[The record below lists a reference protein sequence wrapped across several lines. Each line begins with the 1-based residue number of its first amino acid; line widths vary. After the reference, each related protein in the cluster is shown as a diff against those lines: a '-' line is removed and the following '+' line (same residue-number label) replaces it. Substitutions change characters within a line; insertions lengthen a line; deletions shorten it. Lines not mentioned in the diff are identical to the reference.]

1 MPRAGLYIFPDYNH
15 NGNFINPEIQRKE
28 ALRMNVTK
36 EQLTSMYATMLKIRL
51 FELKVEELVMAGR
64 LGGFCHLYVG
74 EEAVAAGVC
83 ALLRNEDYI
92 TSTHRGHGHLIA
104 KGGDVRLMM
113 AELFGKANGYC
124 KGKGGSMHIAD
135 LDLGILGA
143 NGIVGGGPPLAVG
156 AALAAQYNKTDNVC
170 VAFFGDG
177 ASNQGTVHEA
187 MNFAA
192 VFKLPAVFVAEN
204 NGFGEMTCQ
213 ADHQCIESIAERA
226 QGYNIPGLSVD
237 GNDVM
242 AVYEAASESIER
254 ARRGKGPTVVEC
266 KTYRIKGHFIGDP
279 EVYRSKDEVKS
290 WQTKDKDPI
299 QRFKTLLLEKE
310 VLTPKKIDELDA
322 SIQEEIEEAVVFAE
336 QGPDPLPQE
345 LTTDV
350 YAD

>member
-1 MPRAGLYIFPDYNH
+1 
-15 NGNFINPEIQRKE
+15 
-28 ALRMNVTK
+28 
-36 EQLTSMYATMLKIRL
+36 
-51 FELKVEELVMAGR
+51 
-64 LGGFCHLYVG
+64 
-74 EEAVAAGVC
+74 
-83 ALLRNEDYI
+83 
-92 TSTHRGHGHLIA
+92 
-104 KGGDVRLMM
+104 
-113 AELFGKANGYC
+113 
-124 KGKGGSMHIAD
+124 
-135 LDLGILGA
+135 
-143 NGIVGGGPPLAVG
+143 
-156 AALAAQYNKTDNVC
+156 
-170 VAFFGDG
+170 
-177 ASNQGTVHEA
+177 
-187 MNFAA
+187 
-192 VFKLPAVFVAEN
+192 
-204 NGFGEMTCQ
+204 
-213 ADHQCIESIAERA
+213 
-226 QGYNIPGLSVD
+226 
-237 GNDVM
+237 M